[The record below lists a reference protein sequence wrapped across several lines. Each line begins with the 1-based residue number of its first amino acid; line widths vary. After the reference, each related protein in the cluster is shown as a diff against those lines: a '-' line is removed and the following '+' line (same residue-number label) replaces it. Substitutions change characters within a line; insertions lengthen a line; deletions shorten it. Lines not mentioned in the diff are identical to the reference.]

1 MSGLSGLG
9 GIADLLKNAREMG
22 QQLRQMREQLKSES
36 FTASVAGELVKA
48 TVSGEGELL
57 EVEIDASIV
66 SVDEKEMLEDLV
78 VAAVNE
84 ATKKSREH
92 ARKQLSAVTGG
103 IDVAGILGLS

>member
-1 MSGLSGLG
+1 MSGLSELG
-9 GIADLLKNAREMG
+9 GIADLLKHAREMG
-22 QQLRQMREQLKSES
+22 QQLTQMREQLKSES
-36 FTASVAGELVKA
+36 FTASVGGDLVKA

-57 EVEIDASIV
+57 EVEIDASLL

-84 ATKKSREH
+84 ARKRSQEH
-92 ARKQLSAVTGG
+92 ARKQLSALTGG